1 MRLIDDMVYD
11 FDFTMPRII
20 ATGRLVIFENMS
32 EIVMISENVLTVSSG
47 GRSKK
52 YTTVSGEGFV
62 IKEIGEGRLVIEGK
76 IRSVEFL

>member
-47 GRSKK
+47 GRNKK
-52 YTTVSGEGFV
+52 YTTVEGEGFV

>member
-47 GRSKK
+47 GRNKK
-52 YTTVSGEGFV
+52 YTTVEGEDFV

>member
-32 EIVMISENVLTVSSG
+32 EIVMISEYVLTVSSG
-47 GRSKK
+47 GRNKK
-52 YTTVSGEGFV
+52 YTTVAGEGFV